1 MRAKENKLRILGVDP
16 GLSITGYG
24 CINLEYDNF
33 NIREG
38 NIKLIEAGVIRTKPK
53 DPIEKRLAIHFNDF
67 SEIIEDF
74 KPDVIV
80 IEDLYSHYKNPRTAI
95 IMGHVRGTIITAAGI
110 RSLKVV
116 SYSANRIK
124 SSLTGNGH
132 ASKEQVQRMIKSVL
146 GLDSVPAPADVADA
160 LAGALCHAN
169 AVNRQTAG

>member
-1 MRAKENKLRILGVDP
+1 MRILGVDP

-24 CINLEYDNF
+24 CINLICDNKSA
-33 NIREG
+33 RAG

-53 DPIEKRLAIHFNDF
+53 DPIEKRLAIHFDDF
-67 SEIIEDF
+67 SEILEDF

-80 IEDLYSHYKNPRTAI
+80 VEDLYSHYKNPRTAI
-95 IMGHVRGTIITAAGI
+95 IMGHVRGAIIAAAGV

-132 ASKEQVQRMIKSVL
+132 ASKEQVQRMIMSVL
-146 GLDSVPAPADVADA
+146 GLDSVPTPADVADA
-160 LAGALCHAN
+160 LAAALCHAN
-169 AVNRQTAG
+169 VVNRQTAE